1 MVSMS
6 LPPNSTPVLEAGQ
19 GQAGAL
25 EDCLALLD
33 DPAPVQLS
41 LRDTTLGVTTL
52 FSLSSNSSDW
62 SPVVPSVLLL
72 VENVHGD
79 QTQTVA
85 RIIINTADL
94 YNPGN
99 IHKYIGGLDID
110 GHTDYLDKAYQAKK
124 HNKLFLAAQSSSRSL
139 VVGPSVGWSHGPLV
153 GHLCE
158 IVTFKSIKW

>member
-41 LRDTTLGVTTL
+41 LRDTTL

-94 YNPGN
+94 YNPGK

-139 VVGPSVGWSHGPLV
+139 VVGPLV
-153 GHLCE
+153 QELCE
-158 IVTFKSIKW
+158 KVTFRVSNGN